1 MPLSNLV
8 MCPSD
13 LDSYPRCSC
22 IRRAAVNGS
31 KFYFSGEPGHLAL
44 CAANLGTAVFLFW
57 CSTNPV
63 CISSTAYSTGSL
75 IHQYRGLHGN
85 ASQAKYEQIY
95 YSSAYYDEKN
105 VQDLDFSFI

>member
-1 MPLSNLV
+1 MHACIWTTQATFLVFSTSQSPLKKVEGSSAVTPKVLIDHDFHRDTSKHTLSERV
-8 MCPSD
+8 CSH
-13 LDSYPRCSC
+13 YP
-22 IRRAAVNGS
+22 
-31 KFYFSGEPGHLAL
+31 
-44 CAANLGTAVFLFW
+44 
-57 CSTNPV
+57 
-63 CISSTAYSTGSL
+63 

>member
-1 MPLSNLV
+1 MFLCVAFPAYCRAPNRSTLSERV
-8 MCPSD
+8 C
-13 LDSYPRCSC
+13 SYYP
-22 IRRAAVNGS
+22 
-31 KFYFSGEPGHLAL
+31 
-44 CAANLGTAVFLFW
+44 
-57 CSTNPV
+57 
-63 CISSTAYSTGSL
+63 

>member
-1 MPLSNLV
+1 
-8 MCPSD
+8 MCSF
-13 LDSYPRCSC
+13 SC
-22 IRRAAVNGS
+22 LLQSSKSFYFYTTQLGKAREVRLLKKVEGSSAVNPKVLIDHDFHRDTS
-31 KFYFSGEPGHLAL
+31 KHTLSER
-44 CAANLGTAVFLFW
+44 V
-57 CSTNPV
+57 CSHYP
-63 CISSTAYSTGSL
+63 